1 MNQADKAEHEGE
13 STTKQTLEVSVR
25 RSQHRFAHIP
35 NYSCWEMLS
44 RLSRTPTRSR
54 YKGFALCSGMLVLLD
69 GVNSAWMESVN
80 PEETEQ

>member
-13 STTKQTLEVSVR
+13 STMKQTLEVSVR

-44 RLSRTPTRSR
+44 RLTRSR

-69 GVNSAWMESVN
+69 RVNSAWMESVN
-80 PEETEQ
+80 LEETEQ